1 MNKILSQMMIHCR
14 DQITDDQVQ
23 TLQGFK
29 DRAAEFDSTNPDYA
43 RLLNFNL
50 NRYKADESLPAE
62 KLQGPVDMTAAE
74 MNMQT
79 IVEDLSEDM
88 KREREEEMRS
98 NRGNGPQ
105 IAFIDLQN
113 MSAATAGLYVLG
125 IIGFFGV
132 IFYVLINKIM
142 VKPVD
147 FAKQKRLERATKT
160 SSTGKKQQ

>member
-1 MNKILSQMMIHCR
+1 
-14 DQITDDQVQ
+14 
-23 TLQGFK
+23 
-29 DRAAEFDSTNPDYA
+29 
-43 RLLNFNL
+43 
-50 NRYKADESLPAE
+50 
-62 KLQGPVDMTAAE
+62 
-74 MNMQT
+74 
-79 IVEDLSEDM
+79 M

-113 MSAATAGLYVLG
+113 MSAATAALYVLG

-147 FAKQKRLERATKT
+147 FAKQKRLDRATKS